1 MVKSSS
7 GLSTTIASSIRR
19 LSWVL
24 LAAYLGSAS
33 LVRSQTAEIVG
44 TPTIADEDQITV
56 RIKASDEKGKPAM
69 GLTEKDFKLTVDGK
83 PLEFDYQDWQ
93 SPEETVPPPAWIVVL
108 LDFSGSMKA
117 LDSKGTTKLE
127 GAIGAIREF
136 TKTLADRGPNTQVA
150 IVPFGESSAKCA
162 GFKVDNEALDRFF
175 PASDFKLQ
183 NYLDF
188 LAEQTACASTNLY
201 EPVKL
206 THRFLTNW
214 DDLRFTVPKDSDQPQ
229 PRLSI
234 ILLSDGYHT
243 GLNEKKDFEEL
254 SSILQR
260 KDQVIVHTL
269 GYGLTPKQLGQKYK
283 LGHDATRDDV
293 ADINDV
299 KGKGKTKIPAE
310 EFVDEKRLA
319 EIAELTGG
327 VHEFSGDSVAIADSL
342 KLFLNALLGEYQITY
357 TEPNPERGSKHDV
370 SVTVQIP
377 EAQPIVTDKEPYT
390 MTVFGRSVPLPVR
403 LGILGVVLVAIG
415 AGGVLPFYLWAKSL
429 KLREIQ
435 EN

>member
-1 MVKSSS
+1 
-7 GLSTTIASSIRR
+7 
-19 LSWVL
+19 VL
-24 LAAYLGSAS
+24 LATYLGSAS

-44 TPTIADEDQITV
+44 TPTITDEDQITI
-56 RIKASDEKGKPAM
+56 RIKANDKKGKPAM
-69 GLTEKDFKLTVDGK
+69 GLTEQDFKLTVDGK
-83 PLEFDYQDWQ
+83 PLEFDYQDWL

-136 TKTLADRGPNTQVA
+136 TKTLASRGPNTQVA

-162 GFKVDNEALDRFF
+162 GFKVDDEALDRFF

-201 EPVKL
+201 EPVKVA
-206 THRFLTNW
+206 HRFLTNR
-214 DDLRFTVPKDSDQPQ
+214 DDPRFTIPKDSDLPQ
-229 PRLSI
+229 SRLSI

-254 SSILQR
+254 SSLLRR

-283 LGHDATRDDV
+283 LGHDATRNDV

-299 KGKGKTKIPAE
+299 KGKGKGKTKIPAE

-327 VHEFSGDSVAIADSL
+327 VHEFSGDSVAISDSL

-370 SVTVQIP
+370 SVTVNMP
-377 EAQPIVTDKEPYT
+377 ETQPVVTAKQPYT

-403 LGILGVVLVAIG
+403 LKILAVVLVAIG

-429 KLREIQ
+429 KQRELQ
-435 EN
+435 DG